1 MTYDE
6 TGTMLAMLTTVY
18 TDRLMPKIDDK
29 AIRVWAQLL
38 ADLDYR
44 QVQAAVA
51 AWMTTERFPPTI
63 ADIRGRVTQV
73 DAPEPGEAWGL
84 IKRAVALYGERERDV
99 AAFLPPDVWAV
110 CRQRGW
116 SHYCLM
122 DEREEATNYAQFR
135 DAYRTECRRA
145 QERAQIPANVQRMLS
160 GVGQK
165 QIGGAE

>member
-1 MTYDE
+1 MT
-6 TGTMLAMLTTVY
+6 
-18 TDRLMPKIDDK
+18 
-29 AIRVWAQLL
+29 
-38 ADLDYR
+38 
-44 QVQAAVA
+44 
-51 AWMTTERFPPTI
+51 
-63 ADIRGRVTQV
+63 RGKP
-73 DAPEPGEAWGL
+73 AEPGTAWGL
-84 IKRAVALYGERERDV
+84 IKKAVAKYGEREAEV
-99 AAFLPPDVWAV
+99 AAFLPADVWAV